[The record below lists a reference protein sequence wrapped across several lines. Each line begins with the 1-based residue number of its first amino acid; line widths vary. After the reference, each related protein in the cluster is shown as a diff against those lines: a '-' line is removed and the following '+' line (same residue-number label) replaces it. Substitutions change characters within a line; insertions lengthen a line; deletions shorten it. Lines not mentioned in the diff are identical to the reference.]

1 MASLP
6 PEFLPYIKFATPPV
20 IGAIIGYVT
29 NRVAIKMLFRPL
41 KAWKVMGIRV
51 PMTPGVI
58 PSKRFELAR
67 NMGEVVGDHL
77 LTGKEIGE
85 GLQQEIF
92 QDKLFHLIDNRI
104 QSVLDKDLGS
114 LPSIIPSNFKIY
126 FDLGSKA
133 GLFKIKT
140 GIHSFLAGE
149 EFAALI
155 QNNFDEVLEN
165 ILNKELGS
173 LVSIESREAGYN
185 LVELNLKKMF
195 ASRDMEQWLDDFVHQ
210 KVYTIL
216 QREKSI
222 ADILPASVHELILTL
237 IEKQSPAILVKL
249 STLIAE
255 PEVRDNII
263 RGVCNGVDKFI
274 DSLGSMADM
283 VRGFLKMEMVE
294 EKVREYLVEKNDD
307 IIAWLQSE
315 KVQRKV
321 AEALAER
328 SSDFMAKPIV
338 SYIKTEDQAV
348 IDDFCRELSRQIL
361 LLLND
366 QDVVSVISG
375 MIRANFETFID
386 SGNIALRE
394 FIEELFGKHH
404 LDSGR
409 KWMQD
414 ELLLFFRSERA
425 STAVDSII
433 DNLAGQLLNKK
444 IGKLSRIIPAIVKTA
459 ISKTL
464 QKFASSMLASE
475 VPGLVQTL
483 NIRNIVT
490 EKVNSLDLLKLE
502 GLLLTIM
509 EEQFK
514 YINLFGALLGFLIGC
529 LNLFF
534 IYGL

>member
-6 PEFLPYIKFATPPV
+6 PELLPYVKFATPPV

-41 KAWKVMGIRV
+41 KPWKLLGIRI

-58 PSKRFELAR
+58 PSKRLELAQ

-85 GLQQEIF
+85 GLKQEIF
-92 QDKLFHLIDNRI
+92 QDKLFHLIDNGI
-104 QSVLDKDLGS
+104 QNVFEKDFGT
-114 LPSIIPSNFKIY
+114 LPSIIPPNFKIY
-126 FDLGSKA
+126 FDLGSRA

-140 GIHSFLAGE
+140 GIHSFLGGE
-149 EFAALI
+149 RFAVIIRDNL
-155 QNNFDEVLEN
+155 DEILEN
-165 ILNKELGS
+165 ILDKEVGS
-173 LVSIESREAGYN
+173 LVSLESRDAGYH
-185 LVELNLKKMF
+185 LMEVNLKKMF
-195 ASRDMEQWLDDFVHQ
+195 ASREMEQWLDDFVHQ
-210 KVYTIL
+210 KVHTIL
-216 QREKSI
+216 QKEKSI
-222 ADILPASVHELILTL
+222 TDILPASVHELILAL
-237 IEKQSPAILVKL
+237 IDKQSPAILVKL

-255 PEVRDNII
+255 PEVRTNII
-263 RGVCNGVDKFI
+263 KGVCNGVDKFI

-315 KVQRKV
+315 KVQKKV
-321 AEALAER
+321 TEALVEK
-328 SSDFMAKPIV
+328 SSHFMGKPIV
-338 SYIKTEDQAV
+338 SYIKTEDQTV
-348 IDDFCRELSRQIL
+348 IDDFCCELSRQIF

-366 QDVVSVISG
+366 QDVVLVISG
-375 MIRANFETFID
+375 MIRSNFETFID
-386 SGNIALRE
+386 SGNIPLRE
-394 FIEELFGKHH
+394 FIEELFGEHH
-404 LDSGR
+404 LESG
-409 KWMQD
+409 KEWIKD
-414 ELLLFFRSERA
+414 EILRFFASERA
-425 STAVDSII
+425 STAVDSIV
-433 DNLAGQLLNKK
+433 DHLAGQLLNRK
-444 IGKLSRIIPAIVKTA
+444 IGKLSRIIPAIVRTA

-464 QKFASSMLASE
+464 QKLASSMLASE

-534 IYGL
+534 LYGL

>member
-6 PEFLPYIKFATPPV
+6 PELLPYVKFATPPV
-20 IGAIIGYVT
+20 IGAVIGYVT

-41 KAWKVMGIRV
+41 KAWKIMGFRV

-58 PSKRFELAR
+58 PSKRLELAR

-77 LTGKEIGE
+77 LTGREISE
-85 GLQQEIF
+85 GLQQKIF

-104 QSVLDKDLGS
+104 LNVLDKDLGS

-149 EFAALI
+149 KFAAI
-155 QNNFDEVLEN
+155 IRNNLDEVLEN
-165 ILNKELGS
+165 ILNKEVGN
-173 LVSIESREAGYN
+173 LVSLENRETGYN
-185 LVELNLKKMF
+185 LMELNLKKMF
-195 ASRDMEQWLDDFVHQ
+195 ASPEMEQWLDDFVHQ
-210 KVYTIL
+210 KVHTIL

-222 ADILPASVHELILTL
+222 ADILPASVHELILNL

-249 STLIAE
+249 STLISE

-263 RGVCNGVDKFI
+263 KGVCNGVDKFI

-294 EKVREYLVEKNDD
+294 DKVREYLIEKNDD

-315 KVQRKV
+315 KVQKRV

-338 SYIKTEDQAV
+338 SYIKTEEDV
-348 IDDFCRELSRQIL
+348 VDDFCSELSRQIL

-366 QDVVSVISG
+366 QDVVSVISA
-375 MIRANFETFID
+375 MIRSNVETYID
-386 SGNIALRE
+386 SGNITLRE
-394 FIEELFGKHH
+394 FIEELFGEHH

-409 KWMQD
+409 EWLKD
-414 ELLLFFRSERA
+414 ELLAFFRSERGA
-425 STAVDSII
+425 TTIDSII

-444 IGKLSRIIPAIVKTA
+444 IGKLSRIIPAVVRTA
-459 ISKTL
+459 LAKTL
-464 QKFASSMLASE
+464 QKLASSMLASE

-514 YINLFGALLGFLIGC
+514 YINLFGALLGFIIGC

-534 IYGL
+534 LYGL